1 MTIIKFPKREKEE
14 EKEVEKES
22 SEKKPRQKKK
32 EPPKPW
38 GRNERLLVSSLLIST
53 ALVSAVL
60 ALSARDWKLPGL
72 PQITL
77 PNLSFEKTYII
88 EADRPTPPASDFV
101 INEFKALVNPLSGN
115 YSFYVVRPG
124 LNQSY
129 GYHHQDIFQAAS
141 LIKLPVMLTLLRE
154 IESQDLDLAS
164 TYTLT
169 DADKV
174 AGAGSL
180 YYKPAGT
187 TVTYKDLITLMG
199 HESDN
204 TAFHI
209 AVKILGREKIDN
221 TLSALDMNSTNF
233 EDNLTTPRD
242 IGQFFSEL
250 LNPQLISSEH
260 AQLIID
266 SLTNTVFEDYLP
278 AGIPDDIR
286 VAHKY
291 GREVH
296 VLNDAGIV
304 FTKEPFILVLMSAGI
319 VDAEA
324 EGIFPKLSEL
334 VYQFETFP

>member
-1 MTIIKFPKREKEE
+1 MTIIKFPKREEREKDEQE
-14 EKEVEKES
+14 EKET
-22 SEKKPRQKKK
+22 KKPRNKKT
-32 EPPKPW
+32 EPRKPW

-53 ALVSAVL
+53 ALVSGLL
-60 ALSARDWKLPGL
+60 ALSARAWKLPGL

-77 PNLSFEKTYII
+77 PDLGLEKTYII
-88 EADRPTPPASDFV
+88 EANRPTPPASDSI
-101 INEFKALVNPLSGN
+101 INEFKALISPLSGN
-115 YSFYVVRPG
+115 YGFYVVRPN

-129 GYHHQDIFQAAS
+129 GHNHQDIFQAAS
-141 LIKLPVMLTLLRE
+141 LIKLPVMLALLRE
-154 IESQDLDLAS
+154 VESENIDLAS
-164 TYTLT
+164 TYTIT

-187 TVTYKDLITLMG
+187 IVTYKDLITLMG

-209 AVKILGREKIDN
+209 AVKTLGEEKIN
-221 TLSALDMNSTNF
+221 TTLSALNMNNTSLK
-233 EDNLTTPRD
+233 DNLTTPRD
-242 IGQFFSEL
+242 IGQFFTEL
-250 LNPQLISSEH
+250 VNPQLISPEH

-266 SLTNTVFEDYLP
+266 SLTDTIFEDYLP
-278 AGIPDDIR
+278 VGIPDHLR

-291 GREVH
+291 GREIH

-304 FTKEPFILVLMSAGI
+304 LTQEPFILVLMSEGI

-324 EGIFPKLSEL
+324 ESIFPKLSEL
-334 VYQFETFP
+334 IYHFETSQ